1 MCEREG
7 EPGYGTVKSDNT
19 TATKDVF
26 FLAKDNAKIV
36 SYEVNELFIH
46 TFVSE
51 LLLAFT
57 CAFLLMSNS
66 GLYSEP

>member
-1 MCEREG
+1 MAQ
-7 EPGYGTVKSDNT
+7 SSQT
-19 TATKDVF
+19 TPQRLKTR
-26 FLAKDNAKIV
+26 FLAKDTAKIV
-36 SYEVNELFIH
+36 SYEVKELFIH

-57 CAFLLMSNS
+57 CAFLLMSTS